1 MLALKT
7 HIGILLLLV
16 MWFNLMQ
23 FFDTKLSR
31 KYSHGI
37 ATATALTAFIII
49 EAFAWT
55 IYLCFVI

>member
-16 MWFNLMQ
+16 MWFNLIQ
-23 FFDTKLSR
+23 YLGEEFEEFN
-31 KYSHGI
+31 HII
-37 ATATALTAFIII
+37 ATKASLILFSII
-49 EAFAWT
+49 EAFMWI